1 MFPLRFLQG
10 LPQERLLWVKLPA
23 DALNILGGDENT
35 RMLSHKPVY
44 GQLDAPKRWYLE
56 ASRRLR
62 SLNWTP
68 HPMDPCL
75 WCLYEPAVEGSTP
88 VLCGLLCL
96 HVDDMLGTGNPQ
108 SDTYLASEG

>member
-1 MFPLRFLQG
+1 M
-10 LPQERLLWVKLPA
+10 LL
-23 DALNILGGDENT
+23 
-35 RMLSHKPVY
+35 HKPVY

-75 WCLYEPAVEGSTP
+75 WCLYEPPAEGSTP

-96 HVDDMLGTGNPQ
+96 HVDDILGTGNPQ
-108 SDTYLASEG
+108 SDTYLASEKP